1 MIKTFTIRNLKL
13 YRRDKGAL
21 LFSILAVF
29 IIIGLYVFFLGDIYK
44 SDLKEFERAGEM
56 LDNWVMAGVLAVT
69 SVTTTMGMLGT
80 LVRDKEEGILKD
92 FYCAP
97 VKQHAII
104 GGYWLSTYIVGVCMS
119 ILAFVLA
126 EVYVVAAGGKILEG
140 KYILLV
146 MGMILFTS
154 FVNTSM
160 MLLLVS
166 FFKTINA
173 FTTASTILGTL
184 IGFITGIY
192 LPIGMYPNAVQMVI
206 KCFPASHAAVL
217 FRKLM
222 MAEVMEDAF
231 YGVPAEV
238 VLDVKKHLG
247 IVYVWEDLVVETR
260 TSIFFM
266 LAASIIF
273 YGIALYN
280 LTRKSK

>member
-1 MIKTFTIRNLKL
+1 M
-13 YRRDKGAL
+13 
-21 LFSILAVF
+21 LFRS
-29 IIIGLYVFFLGDIYK
+29 VFFLGDIYK

-69 SVTTTMGMLGT
+69 SFTTTLGMLGT
-80 LVRDKEEGILKD
+80 LVRDEEENIARD
-92 FYCAP
+92 FYSAP
-97 VKQHAII
+97 VKQHTII
-104 GGYWLSTYIVGVCMS
+104 GGYWLSTYVIGVCMS

-126 EVYVVAAGGKILEG
+126 EIYIVTAGGNILAG

-146 MGMILFTS
+146 IAMILFTT

-160 MLLLVS
+160 MLFLVS
-166 FFKTINA
+166 FFKTMNA
-173 FTTASTILGTL
+173 FTTASTVLGTL

-192 LPIGMYPNAVQMVI
+192 LPIGMYPNAVQFVI
-206 KCFPASHAAVL
+206 KCFPPSHAAVL

-222 MAEVMEDAF
+222 MAEVMDDAF
-231 YGVPAEV
+231 HGVSAEA

-247 IVYVWEDLVVETR
+247 VVYIWEDLAIGTR
-260 TSIFFM
+260 TSILFM
-266 LAASIIF
+266 FVTSIIF